1 MSTTIDQGQEQPG
14 GFIGAPCAI
23 TWADLSSTSN
33 GYGAWSAWQ
42 DWNPEPGTI
51 SVTVLE
57 DAGSIDTR
65 LPLLSF
71 GSQGTATVTLK
82 IADTM
87 DSNGLVSPTTYNL
100 AFDTGQSIVAG
111 RYYEYTITV
120 TADSTVINP
129 IMSIP
134 QLDFQ
139 TVRNTEYYE
148 SIDTSTLSGTIE
160 AREIETTVPTVTS
173 IVATARQEGVT
184 YSSGLLQDRVYA
196 IPDDYVFQEN
206 AIVVNI
212 VSLSP
217 PKIRCFDLNGES
229 IDAIVD
235 IIVRGSP
242 QIVLTPNGVEEL

>member
-1 MSTTIDQGQEQPG
+1 MPVTINQGQEQSG
-14 GFIGAPCAI
+14 GFIGAPCGI

-33 GYGAWSAWQ
+33 GYGAWSAWT
-42 DWNPEPGTI
+42 DWNPQPGTI
-51 SVTVLE
+51 TVTVYE

-65 LPLLSF
+65 LPLLTF
-71 GSQGTATVTLK
+71 GGQGEISVTLK
-82 IADTM
+82 IADTE
-87 DSNGLVSPTTYNL
+87 DSTGLVSPTTYNL
-100 AFDTGQSIVAG
+100 IDDTGTSIVAG
-111 RYYEYTITV
+111 RYYEYTIV
-120 TADSTVINP
+120 AAIDSQGLVPQI
-129 IMSIP
+129 SIP
-134 QLDFQ
+134 VLDFQ
-139 TVRNTEYYE
+139 TVRETEYFE
-148 SIDTSTLSGTIE
+148 AVNTALLSGTIE
-160 AREIETTVPTVTS
+160 AREITTTVPTVTS
-173 IVATARQEGVT
+173 LIATARQEGVT

-242 QIVLTPNGVEEL
+242 QIVLTPGGVEQL